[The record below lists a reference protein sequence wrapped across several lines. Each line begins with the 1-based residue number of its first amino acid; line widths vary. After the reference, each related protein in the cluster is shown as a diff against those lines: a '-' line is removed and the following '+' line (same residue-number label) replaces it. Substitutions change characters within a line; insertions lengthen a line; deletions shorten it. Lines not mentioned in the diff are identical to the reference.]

1 MTVMTCTRTTIGQLI
16 YSNLPKLDFAKL
28 VADLE
33 VALAGCEAGT
43 RHPSFHGDRMAMI
56 DAGASRVTVS
66 LADGLDRRGAAAVIV
81 TVGYAP
87 LLDGDQRLARRRTVL
102 SRLIVERVASRFAP
116 SETVWTESEE
126 EATPEMI
133 GQLIEG
139 LAARREAQ
147 EASRSERARARRSL
161 PRHFVEP
168 DDLPRMMAR
177 FDASLAARRTGRPAA
192 VAAAEGSRAALD
204 ITDLA
209 LLEGAKE
216 RANASG
222 RTSSAPM
229 RLAAHLI
236 DATLMVVALP
246 VGAGMMVYSLS
257 RGANLNTSARALAIS
272 GLGIGVVHKLGSGG
286 ILASMLWGSI

>member
-16 YSNLPKLDFAKL
+16 YATLPKLDFAKL

-33 VALAGCEAGT
+33 VALAGCEAGKRDLT
-43 RHPSFHGDRMAMI
+43 FHGDRMAMI

-66 LADGLDRRGAAAVIV
+66 LADRLDRRGAATLVV

-87 LLDGDQRLARRRTVL
+87 LLDGDERLARRRTVL

-116 SETVWTESEE
+116 AETVWTESEE

-133 GQLIEG
+133 ERLVEG
-139 LAARREAQ
+139 LAARRAAQ
-147 EASRSERARARRSL
+147 EACRSERARARRSL

-177 FDASLAARRTGRPAA
+177 LDATIVARRTGRPFA
-192 VAAAEGSRAALD
+192 VAAVEGSRPALD
-204 ITDLA
+204 LRDLA
-209 LLEGAKE
+209 LLEGTSG
-216 RANASG
+216 SG

-246 VGAGMMVYSLS
+246 VGAAMMVYSLS

-272 GLGIGVVHKLGSGG
+272 GLGIGVVHKLGSGS
-286 ILASMLWGSI
+286 ILTSMLWGSI